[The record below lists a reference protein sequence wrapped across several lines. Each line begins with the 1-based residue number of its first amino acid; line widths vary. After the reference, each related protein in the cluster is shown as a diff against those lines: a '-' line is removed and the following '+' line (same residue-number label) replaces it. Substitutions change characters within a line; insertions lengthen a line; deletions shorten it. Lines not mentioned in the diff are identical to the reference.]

1 MKKLFSST
9 KEFTLWWLIFGFG
22 FALSIIMAMRSQIGG
37 DQLMMLELGWKLVKD
52 GQWLQYGMPT
62 SAGGRSPG
70 GLMSL
75 LMAIPLWTWP
85 DYRSPAVFIAV
96 LHAFG
101 FIILAYTLRETLTR
115 RGMWLLMLLV
125 WLNPWRMY
133 FSAHIW
139 NSNLMF
145 IAAILHL
152 ASAQRMLKHKEA
164 WNSCAQTLLIALAM
178 QIHTSAAVL
187 AVLSLLLWWKHIIKI
202 HWGGIALGAILGIA
216 TYVPWLVTLHNDPT
230 LTPGDKGFFLRGLIY
245 VFPLVRGI
253 LYWIKMP
260 SLFFASRMED
270 LDFSLVTGYNVN
282 TALIW
287 FGAAITYLGYLT
299 VIPSAWA
306 QWRFT
311 RKLWPSVRHPIN
323 APISTRT
330 WLKIYI
336 ALSMVAA
343 IFCFCISPTTI
354 MFWQVFISL
363 PAAALVL
370 ITTGEALIR
379 SKAKTKTLQTIKTWS
394 VLTVILIILQSFGA
408 PMYRCKGLNL
418 DFTTNELIQLNG
430 KNSCLVSKNQ
440 SPNTEIENVPS
451 KK

>member
-1 MKKLFSST
+1 MRALFKSAQ
-9 KEFTLWWLIFGFG
+9 EYLFWWLIFGMG
-22 FALSIIMAMRSQIGG
+22 FALSIVMAMRSQIGG
-37 DQLMMLELGWKLVKD
+37 DQHLMLDLGWAFVAD

-75 LMAIPLWTWP
+75 LMAIPLWAWP
-85 DYRSPAVFIAV
+85 DYRSPAVFIAI

-101 FIILAYTLRETLTR
+101 FIILAYTLRVTLTR

-152 ASAQRMLKHKEA
+152 ASAQHMAKKKEA

-187 AVLSLLLWWKHIIKI
+187 AVLSLLLWWKHVIKI
-202 HWGGIALGAILGIA
+202 HWGGIAIGVILGIA
-216 TYVPWLVTLHNDPT
+216 SYIPWLVTIHNDPT
-230 LTPGDKGFFLRGLIY
+230 LTPGDKGFLLRGLIY

-270 LDFSLVTGYNVN
+270 LNFSTLVDNNIN

-287 FGAAITYLGYLT
+287 LGTAATYLGYLT
-299 VIPSAWA
+299 LIPSAWA
-306 QWRFT
+306 HWRFT
-311 RKLWPSVRHPIN
+311 RKLWPAVRHPIN
-323 APISTRT
+323 PPKNPRV

-336 ALSMVAA
+336 ALSLVAA
-343 IFCFCISPTTI
+343 IFCFCVSPTTI
-354 MFWQVFISL
+354 MFWQVFISI
-363 PAAALVL
+363 PGATLVV
-370 ITTGEALIR
+370 IMTGEPMLRTR
-379 SKAKTKTLQTIKTWS
+379 SSTKTLATIKAWS
-394 VLTVILIILQSFGA
+394 VLTIVLLLLQCFGA
-408 PMYRCKGLNL
+408 PMYRCGGLEDKPGITYL
-418 DFTTNELIQLNG
+418 LEKLNTPT
-430 KNSCLVSKNQ
+430 KCIIK
-440 SPNTEIENVPS
+440 
-451 KK
+451 

>member
-1 MKKLFSST
+1 MKKLFLST
-9 KEFTLWWLIFGFG
+9 KEFTLWWLIFGLG

-37 DQLMMLELGWKLVKD
+37 DQLMMLELGWKFVNE

-75 LMAIPLWTWP
+75 FMAIPLWAWP
-85 DYRSPAVFIAV
+85 DYRSPAVFIAI

-101 FIILAYTLRETLTR
+101 FVILAYTLRKTLTR

-152 ASAQRMLKHKEA
+152 TSAQRMAKQKEA

-187 AVLSLLLWWKHIIKI
+187 AVLSVLLWWKRIIKI
-202 HWGGIALGAILGIA
+202 HWGGIALGTILGI
-216 TYVPWLVTLHNDPT
+216 TSYIPWLVTIHNDPT

-245 VFPLVRGI
+245 VFPLIRGI

-270 LDFSLVTGYNVN
+270 LDFSTLVDNNIN

-287 FGAAITYLGYLT
+287 FGSVATYLGYLT
-299 VIPSAWA
+299 LIPSIWA
-306 QWRFT
+306 HWRFT
-311 RKLWPSVRHPIN
+311 RKLWPSVRHPIIPPAN
-323 APISTRT
+323 QRV
-330 WLKIYI
+330 WLKTYI
-336 ALSMVAA
+336 ALSLVAA

-363 PAAALVL
+363 PAAALVVIMTGEGLLKTKLKIKTL
-370 ITTGEALIR
+370 ITI
-379 SKAKTKTLQTIKTWS
+379 KAWSTLTTILL
-394 VLTVILIILQSFGA
+394 VLQSLGA
-408 PMYRCKGLNL
+408 PMYRCGSLEDKPGVTPVLILLNAH
-418 DFTTNELIQLNG
+418 EE
-430 KNSCLVSKNQ
+430 C
-440 SPNTEIENVPS
+440 IE
-451 KK
+451 

>member
-1 MKKLFSST
+1 MKKLFLST
-9 KEFTLWWLIFGFG
+9 KEFTLWWLIFGLG

-37 DQLMMLELGWKLVKD
+37 DQHLMLDLGWAFVAD

-75 LMAIPLWTWP
+75 LMAIPLWAWP
-85 DYRSPAVFIAV
+85 DYRSPAVFIAI

-101 FIILAYTLRETLTR
+101 FIILAYTLRKTLTR

-152 ASAQRMLKHKEA
+152 ASAQRMAKQKEA

-187 AVLSLLLWWKHIIKI
+187 AVLSILLWWKRIIKI

-216 TYVPWLVTLHNDPT
+216 SYIPWLVTIHNDPT
-230 LTPGDKGFFLRGLIY
+230 LTPGEKGFFLRGLIY

-270 LDFSLVTGYNVN
+270 LDFSALVDNNIN

-287 FGAAITYLGYLT
+287 FGAVVTYLGYLT
-299 VIPSAWA
+299 LIPSAWA
-306 QWRFT
+306 HWRFT
-311 RKLWPSVRHPIN
+311 RKLWPSVRHQ
-323 APISTRT
+323 ISPAENPRS
-330 WLKIYI
+330 WLKIYV
-336 ALSMVAA
+336 ALSLVAA

-354 MFWQVFISL
+354 MFWQVFISI
-363 PAAALVL
+363 PAAALVV
-370 ITTGEALIR
+370 IMVGEGLLR
-379 SKAKTKTLQTIKTWS
+379 TKLKTKAQLTIKAWS
-394 VLTVILIILQSFGA
+394 ALSIILLLLQCFGA
-408 PMYRCKGLNL
+408 PIYRCGGLQDKTGATPIL
-418 DFTTNELIQLNG
+418 MKLGMPLR
-430 KNSCLVSKNQ
+430 CV
-440 SPNTEIENVPS
+440 
-451 KK
+451 